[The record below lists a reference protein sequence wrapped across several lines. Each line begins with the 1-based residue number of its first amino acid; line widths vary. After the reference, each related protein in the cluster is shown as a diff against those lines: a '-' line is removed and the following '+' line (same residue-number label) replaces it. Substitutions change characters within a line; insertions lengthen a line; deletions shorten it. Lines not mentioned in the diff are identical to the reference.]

1 MGFFSCWWLAGAIN
15 NFSSPDLWAIE
26 PGWSGLELAG
36 DQGNKDESSY
46 RWEPVVLLQK
56 LVFAVLLS
64 VLVLSVLCLTSVLM
78 EMLKQTKHFRYL
90 HSQSIE
96 DVTSLS
102 QIKLCQATR
111 AAVKK
116 SYILGTSWHV
126 YHYLVLQRRGC
137 LPHWCHWMTCCTCGF
152 CEETTGSSYPLL
164 KRELIA
170 AWIQFLLLA
179 SCISNK

>member
-1 MGFFSCWWLAGAIN
+1 M
-15 NFSSPDLWAIE
+15 
-26 PGWSGLELAG
+26 
-36 DQGNKDESSY
+36 
-46 RWEPVVLLQK
+46 WEPVVLLQK

-64 VLVLSVLCLTSVLM
+64 VLVPSVLCLTSVLM

-111 AAVKK
+111 AAVKT
-116 SYILGTSWHV
+116 SYILGTSLHV

-137 LPHWCHWMTCCTCGF
+137 LPQSLDDML
-152 CEETTGSSYPLL
+152 YM
-164 KRELIA
+164 
-170 AWIQFLLLA
+170 WIL
-179 SCISNK
+179 